1 MIAELLSSAMRLR
14 PSASRQVLKVSR
26 QTLSLVVARLDSA
39 GRCQWYPDPISVC
52 TCKLVFLTW
61 ELEAIFTMELPRRH
75 ATSGSL
81 AGSWHT
87 SGPYQWQGAKQGYHW
102 HDGDSESEVS
112 LHSLVKMRLFGHGA
126 AFCPPHSGC
135 QCSDRTALYYVRK
148 FKQPADGL
156 GLGVKLP
163 ESSSRRNFDDSVTI
177 MAAVTLTK
185 V

>member
-1 MIAELLSSAMRLR
+1 MRAAGIL
-14 PSASRQVLKVSR
+14 
-26 QTLSLVVARLDSA
+26 VARIS
-39 GRCQWYPDPISVC
+39 GR
-52 TCKLVFLTW
+52 
-61 ELEAIFTMELPRRH
+61 ELNKVITR
-75 ATSGSL
+75 
-81 AGSWHT
+81 
-87 SGPYQWQGAKQGYHW
+87 
-102 HDGDSESEVS
+102 DGDSESEVS

-163 ESSSRRNFDDSVTI
+163 ESPSRRGPGRSFDDSLSVTI